1 MFHIVLSRA
10 LSISVCLDRTR
21 DNTPIMHH
29 HHNHNNTTTTANN
42 HHHQPNPFLMQQQ
55 QQQNA
60 NHTCD
65 DLDCFFCEQIATHIE
80 HKRSASNMDIDSP
93 TRKRGRFY

>member
-1 MFHIVLSRA
+1 
-10 LSISVCLDRTR
+10 
-21 DNTPIMHH
+21 
-29 HHNHNNTTTTANN
+29 
-42 HHHQPNPFLMQQQ
+42 MQQQ

-93 TRKRGRFY
+93 TRKRGRFYWKNHTAIAYKKKRQANDTSER

>member
-1 MFHIVLSRA
+1 MD
-10 LSISVCLDRTR
+10 ISSLRFAGRTR
-21 DNTPIMHH
+21 DNTPILHH
-29 HHNHNNTTTTANN
+29 SQQSN
-42 HHHQPNPFLMQQQ
+42 HHHQQIPSPFLAQHQHQQHS
-55 QQQNA
+55 A

-80 HKRSASNMDIDSP
+80 HKRSAASAMDMDSP